1 MCQKL
6 NLQYNKYIKQ
16 LLRVFN
22 LEVYFVKKILTMF
35 WSFFKIG
42 AFTFGGGYAMI
53 PLIQGEVVDNKKWI
67 TKEDFLD
74 ILVISQSF
82 PGALAVNTS
91 TFIGYKIGGGI
102 GALMAL
108 LGTVL
113 PSFIIILLIASFFME
128 FRNNYYVDLVF
139 KGISAAVPMLVLIAV
154 VSLSKSVKRNYM
166 NVFIVVV
173 TIILIRFLNVHPVI
187 VIIMSG
193 IYGYFYYRKRVE

>member
-1 MCQKL
+1 M
-6 NLQYNKYIKQ
+6 
-16 LLRVFN
+16 
-22 LEVYFVKKILTMF
+22 KKILTMF

-42 AFTFGGGYAMI
+42 TFTFGGGYAMI

-91 TFIGYKIGGGI
+91 TFIGYKIGGVI
-102 GALMAL
+102 GAVMAL

-128 FRNNYYVDLVF
+128 FRNNYYVDLAF
-139 KGISAAVPMLVLIAV
+139 NGISAAVPMLVLIAV
-154 VSLSKSVKRNYM
+154 VSLSKSVKMNYM
-166 NVFIVVV
+166 NIFIATV
-173 TIILIRFLNVHPVI
+173 TIILIMFFNIHPVI
-187 VIIMSG
+187 VIIASG
-193 IYGYFYYRKRVE
+193 FYGYFYYRKKVE

>member
-1 MCQKL
+1 MKKL
-6 NLQYNKYIKQ
+6 
-16 LLRVFN
+16 
-22 LEVYFVKKILTMF
+22 LTMF

-67 TKEDFLD
+67 SKEDFLD

-91 TFIGYKIGGGI
+91 TFIGYKIGGI
-102 GALMAL
+102 LGALMAL

-113 PSFIIILLIASFFME
+113 PSFVIILFIAAFFVE
-128 FRNNYYVDLVF
+128 FRNNHYVDLAF

-166 NVFIVVV
+166 NAFVVIT
-173 TIILIRFLNVHPVI
+173 TIFLLRFLNIHPVI
-187 VIIMSG
+187 VIIISG
-193 IYGYFYYRKRVE
+193 FYGYFYYRKRVE

>member
-1 MCQKL
+1 MKKL
-6 NLQYNKYIKQ
+6 
-16 LLRVFN
+16 
-22 LEVYFVKKILTMF
+22 LTMF

-53 PLIQGEVVDNKKWI
+53 PLIQREVVDNKKWI
-67 TKEDFLD
+67 SKEDFLD

-91 TFIGYKIGGGI
+91 TFIGYKIEGI
-102 GALMAL
+102 LGALMAL

-113 PSFIIILLIASFFME
+113 PSFVIILCIAAFFME
-128 FRNNYYVDLVF
+128 FRTNHYVDLAF

-166 NVFIVVV
+166 NVFIVAA
-173 TIILIRFLNVHPVI
+173 TIFLLRFLNIHPVI
-187 VIIMSG
+187 VIIISG
-193 IYGYFYYRKRVE
+193 FYGYFYYRKRVE